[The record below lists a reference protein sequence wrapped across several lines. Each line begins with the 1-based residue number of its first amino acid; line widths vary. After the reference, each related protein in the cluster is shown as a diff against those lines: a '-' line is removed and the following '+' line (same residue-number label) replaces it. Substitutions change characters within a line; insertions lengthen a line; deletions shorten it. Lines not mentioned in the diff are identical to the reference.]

1 MKTRANLA
9 FAALCGALSLC
20 LASAANAAEAP
31 YGGTAAAIP
40 GTVMAENYDT
50 GGQGVA
56 YNVTSTNGTAN
67 AYRSDGVDLETA
79 TAPATG
85 NDLGW
90 TAAGQWFRYTVNV
103 STAGTYTVSILVASP
118 TAVADAFHLSNSS
131 GTNLSGSVAVPA
143 TGGYQTWVTVTA
155 TVTLPAGTQTLTVNQ
170 DAAGWNVDTIK
181 FAAVSSGEGP
191 YGGTAAAIP
200 GTVMAENY
208 DTGGQGV
215 GYSVSS
221 TNGSANSYRSDGVDL
236 EAATAP
242 ATGDDLGWTAAGQWF
257 RYTVNVSTAG
267 TYTVSILVASPTAV
281 ADGFHISNSS
291 GTNLSGSVA
300 VPATGGYQ
308 TWVTVT
314 ATVTL
319 PAGTQTLTVNQ
330 DAGGWNIDSLK
341 FASTG
346 GSCTTKPSAPT
357 GLAASGTTSTTTS
370 LSWILPPPPAN
381 CSISSYTVLK
391 NGASIGTATGNSF
404 AVTGL
409 TASTT
414 YSFTVEATDA
424 AGTSAASSAVSV
436 TTSAATGGEGPYG
449 GTPAAIPGT
458 VMAEN
463 YDTGGQGVAYN
474 VTSVN
479 GSDNAYRSDGVDLE
493 TATSPATGN
502 DLGWTAAGQW
512 FRYTVNVSTAGTY
525 TASFLVASPTAVGDA
540 FHISNSSGTNLSGS
554 VAVPA
559 TGGYQTWV
567 TVTASITLSA
577 GTQTLTVN
585 QDAAGWNIDSM
596 AFTSSGGGSC
606 AAVPS
611 APTGLAAS
619 GTSSSGTTLNWTAD
633 TAPANCSISSYTVY
647 ENGAAIA
654 TVSSGTSYTVSG
666 LSASTSYSFAV
677 AASDAKGASSESTA
691 VNVTTSAASGGGC
704 AAAWVSTTA
713 YTAGMEANVSGIN
726 YVANFWTEGNN
737 PATSNGPTG
746 SGQPWTSL
754 GACSACTTVP
764 STPTGLADSGTTS
777 SSTNLSWN
785 ASTVA
790 SNCSLSGYTIYRNGS
805 SVGTTSSTSFT
816 ASGLSGSTSYTFAIA
831 ANDSAGASGQSSS
844 VSVTTPACTGSCGS
858 PGSQAF
864 APYMDISLGV
874 GETVASMASQAG
886 LKSITLAFLVDGD
899 CVADWGGLGGTVANA
914 TFPNGTTVASAISAL
929 ESEGVSIY
937 ISWGGAEGSIQ
948 SSCSTASQVQAMY
961 QSVFNAYPGIAGQDF
976 DIEGGINNTVVAQA
990 LAGLKA
996 ANPSKLLS
1004 LTLPVEPTG
1013 LLSPQLAIIDACKS
1027 AGFNPDVING
1037 MAMDYGSSYDNGAQM
1052 GLDATDVAS
1061 ALNSQIQAAGLSSGV
1076 GVTPMIG
1083 VNDTATEIFQL
1094 ADATTLVNFAK
1105 SNSYVKR
1112 LAMWSLARDNG
1123 GCAGVGY
1130 ASATCSSISQ
1140 ANYAFSDIFDAF

>member
-20 LASAANAAEAP
+20 LASAAYAAEAP

-50 GGQGVA
+50 GGQG
-56 YNVTSTNGTAN
+56 T
-67 AYRSDGVDLETA
+67 
-79 TAPATG
+79 
-85 NDLGW
+85 
-90 TAAGQWFRYTVNV
+90 
-103 STAGTYTVSILVASP
+103 
-118 TAVADAFHLSNSS
+118 
-131 GTNLSGSVAVPA
+131 
-143 TGGYQTWVTVTA
+143 
-155 TVTLPAGTQTLTVNQ
+155 
-170 DAAGWNVDTIK
+170 
-181 FAAVSSGEGP
+181 
-191 YGGTAAAIP
+191 
-200 GTVMAENY
+200 
-208 DTGGQGV
+208 

-221 TNGSANSYRSDGVDL
+221 TNGTANSYRSDGVDL
-236 EAATAP
+236 EAATSP

-267 TYTVSILVASPTAV
+267 TYTVSILVAAPAAV
-281 ADGFHISNSS
+281 ADAFHLSNAS

-300 VPATGGYQ
+300 VPATGGWE
-308 TWVTVT
+308 TWTTVK

-319 PAGTQTLTVNQ
+319 P
-330 DAGGWNIDSLK
+330 
-341 FASTG
+341 
-346 GSCTTKPSAPT
+346 
-357 GLAASGTTSTTTS
+357 
-370 LSWILPPPPAN
+370 
-381 CSISSYTVLK
+381 
-391 NGASIGTATGNSF
+391 
-404 AVTGL
+404 
-409 TASTT
+409 
-414 YSFTVEATDA
+414 
-424 AGTSAASSAVSV
+424 
-436 TTSAATGGEGPYG
+436 
-449 GTPAAIPGT
+449 
-458 VMAEN
+458 
-463 YDTGGQGVAYN
+463 
-474 VTSVN
+474 
-479 GSDNAYRSDGVDLE
+479 
-493 TATSPATGN
+493 
-502 DLGWTAAGQW
+502 
-512 FRYTVNVSTAGTY
+512 
-525 TASFLVASPTAVGDA
+525 
-540 FHISNSSGTNLSGS
+540 
-554 VAVPA
+554 
-559 TGGYQTWV
+559 
-567 TVTASITLSA
+567 A

-596 AFTSSGGGSC
+596 AFASSGSSSSC
-606 AAVPS
+606 TTKPS

-619 GTSSSGTTLNWTAD
+619 GTSSTGTTLSWTAD
-633 TAPANCSISSYTVY
+633 TAPANCSISSYTVLQ
-647 ENGAAIA
+647 G
-654 TVSSGTSYTVSG
+654 GTSIGTATGTSFAVTG
-666 LSASTSYSFAV
+666 LSASTAYSFTVEATDAAGAS
-677 AASDAKGASSESTA
+677 AASSALS
-691 VNVTTSAASGGGC
+691 VTTSAASGGGC
-704 AAAWVSTTA
+704 AAAWSATA
-713 YTAGMEANVSGIN
+713 VYTAGMEANVAGIN

-737 PATSNGPTG
+737 PATSNGGAG
-746 SGQPWTSL
+746 SGEPWTSL

-764 STPTGLADSGTTS
+764 STPTGLSDSGTTS
-777 SSTNLSWN
+777 SSTNLSWS

-790 SNCSLSGYTIYRNGS
+790 SNCTLSGYTVYRNGS
-805 SVGTTSSTSFT
+805 SVGTTSSSTFT
-816 ASGLSGSTSYTFAIA
+816 ASGLSASTAYTFTVSAS
-831 ANDSAGASGQSSS
+831 DSAGASGQSSS
-844 VSVTTPACTGSCGS
+844 VSVTTPACTGSCS
-858 PGSQAF
+858 APGSQVF

-899 CVADWGGLGGTVANA
+899 CVADWGGLGGTVANG

-929 ESEGVSIY
+929 EAEGVSVI

-1004 LTLPVEPTG
+1004 LTLPVEPVG
-1013 LLSPQLAIIDACKS
+1013 LLSPQLAIITACKS

-1083 VNDTATEIFQL
+1083 VNDTSTEIFQL

-1123 GCAGVGY
+1123 SCAGVGY

-1140 ANYAFSDIFDAF
+1140 SSYAFSDIFDSF